1 MEKILNFIHGFIL
14 WTFTLIALIFVD
26 IPAKI
31 IGFIIILVYAL
42 FDAIIYPL
50 VKGADQPDWFYNLFV
65 YVTHKEKSLYKLV
78 YKLWR

>member
-1 MEKILNFIHGFIL
+1 MERILNFIHGLIL
-14 WTFTLIALIFVD
+14 WTFTLSALIFVD

-31 IGFIIILVYAL
+31 IGCIIILVYAT

-50 VKGADQPDWFYNLFV
+50 VKGADQPDWFYNLFN
-65 YVTHKEKSLYKLV
+65 YVTHKDKSLCKLV